1 MPRIVCYTCGR
12 QVYTTERFESLSL
25 EERRCPRCGASMHVE
40 RRETERRHTNRRQN
54 PGDEPGPPTDGERRS
69 GDRRTTRRRRD
80 PEKRDRP
87 GTGPD
92 SVGWQD

>member
-12 QVYTTERFESLSL
+12 QVYTTEPFESLSI
-25 EERRCPRCGASMHVE
+25 EERRCPRCGAHMQIE
-40 RRETERRHTNRRQN
+40 RREGERRQSLRRQN
-54 PGDEPGPPTDGERRS
+54 PRDDPGPPGEGERRAA
-69 GDRRTTRRRRD
+69 DRRTTRRRRD

-87 GTGPD
+87 GTGKD